1 MVFLGGVY
9 HVTEMYVT
17 FCHLYI
23 VAVGG
28 VEISWFRGHLPPRC
42 VPPPAPYGGWVT
54 SAYFSL
60 PLPIGTPIPPVGAA
74 LSAGVSHVV
83 PVPHPGNRDTDSL
96 IPRFLT

>member
-28 VEISWFRGHLPPRC
+28 VEISWFRGHLLLPT
-42 VPPPAPYGGWVT
+42 VVGGG
-54 SAYFSL
+54 AHGGMG
-60 PLPIGTPIPPVGAA
+60 IGP
-74 LSAGVSHVV
+74 HVV
-83 PVPHPGNRDTDSL
+83 SRSALDVSTL
-96 IPRFLT
+96 M